1 MSQSNDSLS
10 LWRPSASLQAL
21 KQAALVRSVVHQ
33 WMAEYNILEVFTPA
47 LSVAGTTDPQIE
59 SLVVRGD
66 GKNHALRYL
75 HTSPEFAMKRILCA
89 YPEQD
94 IYQLATVF
102 RAEESGRFHNSQFTL
117 LEWYRVGMDH
127 IALMN
132 DVQQLLCAVWN
143 AFEIEFPQIDRKSYV
158 QEVFDRLGQWPDQLT
173 GSQIRHYF
181 LENERSFPQGLES
194 DLSAC
199 LDLFMDEFV
208 LPEFGRH
215 RITFLTEYPCSQA
228 ALARIGT
235 ATHSDCPVAERFEV
249 YIGKVELANGFHE
262 LADASVQR
270 QRFEQEQRARQLRH
284 QSAIPIDENLLS
296 ALQSGL
302 PDCAGV
308 ALGVDRLLM
317 LLGGYQCVEQVMSFS
332 DDNA

>member
-1 MSQSNDSLS
+1 MNQSEDLSS

-21 KQAALVRSVVHQ
+21 KQAAHLRSEVHQ
-33 WMAEYNILEVFTPA
+33 WMSCQSILEVSTPA
-47 LSVAGTTDPQIE
+47 LSIAGTTDPQVE

-66 GKNHALRYL
+66 GKNQALRYL

-102 RAEESGRFHNSQFTL
+102 RAEETGRYHNSQFTL
-117 LEWYRVGMDH
+117 LEWYRVGMNH

-132 DVQQLLCAVWN
+132 DVQQLLQAIWN
-143 AFEIEFPQIDRKSYV
+143 AFGVAFPKIDRKSYI
-158 QEVFDRLGQWPDQLT
+158 QEVYDRLGEWPDQLA
-173 GSQIRHYF
+173 GIEIRNYF
-181 LENERSFPQGLES
+181 LKNERSFPQGLES
-194 DLSAC
+194 DLCAC

-208 LPEFGRH
+208 LPTFDNH
-215 RITFLTEYPCSQA
+215 KITFLYEYPSSQA
-228 ALARIGT
+228 SLARIGK
-235 ATHSDCPVAERFEV
+235 AAQSNCSVAERFEV
-249 YIGKVELANGFHE
+249 YVGKVELANGFHE

-270 QRFEQEQRARQLRH
+270 QRFAHEQQVRKHRRQ
-284 QSAIPIDENLLS
+284 STIPIDEHLLS

-308 ALGVDRLLM
+308 ALGIDRLLM
-317 LLGGYQCVEQVMSFS
+317 LLGGYQCVKHVMSFS